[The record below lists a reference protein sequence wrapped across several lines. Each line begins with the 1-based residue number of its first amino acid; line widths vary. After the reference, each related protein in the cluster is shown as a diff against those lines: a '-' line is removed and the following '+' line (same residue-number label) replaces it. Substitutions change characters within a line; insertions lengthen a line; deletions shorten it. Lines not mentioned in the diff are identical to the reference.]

1 MARGINSNGLIVGRK
16 YHDTYSAA
24 FVYTLGLKMKTLPG
38 LCSFNG
44 FTTPSEALAVNDAGW
59 VVGKSK
65 TCAGDYHA
73 TLWKVRVVVRGPI
86 DGFP

>member
-1 MARGINSNGLIVGRK
+1 
-16 YHDTYSAA
+16 
-24 FVYTLGLKMKTLPG
+24 MKTLPG
-38 LCSFNG
+38 LYTFNG
-44 FTTPSEALAVNDAGW
+44 FTTPSEAFAVNGAGW